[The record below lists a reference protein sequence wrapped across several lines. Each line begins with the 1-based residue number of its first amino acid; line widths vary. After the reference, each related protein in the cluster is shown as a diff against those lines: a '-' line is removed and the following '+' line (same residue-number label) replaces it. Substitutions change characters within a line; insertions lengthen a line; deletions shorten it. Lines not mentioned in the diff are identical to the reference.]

1 MKEMTIKETVRI
13 NVLLERGAA
22 RTLREALAYDGDE
35 NTLAKRIADK
45 TIQSLARDN
54 MILDGKVDL
63 YMGADNVPYRKQ
75 SSLRVL
81 AKNVSNS
88 DVMRACIRISS
99 VERAYAL
106 GCQEYELPKKPLTVE
121 EVRKYYK
128 YIEPIFQLIEA
139 VQINEDDVV
148 LAFLTEEPIGPI
160 ESWDS
165 L

>member
-1 MKEMTIKETVRI
+1 
-13 NVLLERGAA
+13 
-22 RTLREALAYDGDE
+22 
-35 NTLAKRIADK
+35 
-45 TIQSLARDN
+45 

-63 YMGADNVPYRKQ
+63 YMGADNVPYKKQ

-106 GCQEYELPKKPLTVE
+106 GCREYELPKKNLTVE

-128 YIEPIFQLIEA
+128 YIAPIFQLIEA

-148 LAFLTEEPIGPI
+148 LAFLTEEPISPV
-160 ESWDS
+160 ESWES